1 MWMGRLATLL
11 CVSFAAAAPAM
22 AQEAAPFVTQLR
34 LASRNAVVDAFAW
47 RGAEGVSVART
58 DLQRLSIRVPANV
71 AGERVSLSAIPGLTY
86 SENAGAAAIEIRC
99 TSACFATQQLTASP
113 TAEQR
118 PTTAR
123 LLGGYLNYDVDA
135 QWIDGQRFNVA
146 GLGEASVFGR
156 FGLFESSWLGATG
169 GEARGARLET
179 RWTMDMP
186 RQRLRLRVGDSA
198 LGGVGGGFTRFA
210 GVQLGRHFGL
220 EPSMITYPTPL
231 LAGEADGAS
240 TVELYVDGALRAR
253 ENVQAGPFAFEG
265 GPMVS
270 GAGEAEL
277 IVTDI
282 LGRQQTITRR
292 FFVSTA
298 MLRPGLTDWSVAFGA
313 ERRDF
318 GRRSLDY
325 GQSFAAA
332 RYRAG
337 ITNWL
342 TADAAL
348 ESSEETGAAELGATF
363 AHVAIGQIRLS
374 RAQGGAGSSTS
385 VAWFREAD
393 SWSFGVQADQWDR
406 DFRSMGSS
414 EELRITQSLAA
425 SVNVRVGSIGDAS
438 LTAAAIDSAEDPQAR
453 TLSLAYTPDFGPGFM
468 SFRLTHTQRET
479 SDLAFAM
486 NLSLDFNG
494 DVSSSFGY
502 EVDGDGAS
510 YRASSQRAPDEFGR
524 FSWRSRAIAG
534 RQERIEFS
542 GQRRGRYGNMQV
554 QAVRTDVSTGLRMQ
568 HTGSV
573 GWIDRFSFAG
583 RPIQGS
589 FALVDAGAS
598 GVGVLRDRLPIGDT
612 GSDGRVLAVNLRPY
626 DSNTIAIRPDD
637 LPFDRTPTATEI
649 DVAPSQGAGV
659 VVRFDEVTRAVQE
672 THVRYANGAVP
683 ARGAVLQRQRD
694 GARFPVGTDGRVVL
708 LGAAAG
714 DVLALS
720 TDPQCS
726 ANADEDDAANGL
738 TLICAEAS

>member
-1 MWMGRLATLL
+1 MWMSRLATLL

-22 AQEAAPFVTQLR
+22 AQDAAPFVTQLR
-34 LASRNAVVDAFAW
+34 LPSRNAVVDAFAW
-47 RGAEGVSVART
+47 RSVDGVTVARA
-58 DLQRLSIRVPANV
+58 DLQRLSIRVPDNIM
-71 AGERVSLSAIPGLTY
+71 GEQVSLAAIPGLTY
-86 SENAGAAAIEIRC
+86 SENTAAAAIEITC
-99 TSACFATQQLTASP
+99 TSACFVTQQLTAAP
-113 TAEQR
+113 TATR
-118 PTTAR
+118 PQTLTR
-123 LLGGYLNYDVDA
+123 PFGGYLNYDVDA
-135 QWIDGQRFNVA
+135 QWTNSQHINVA

-156 FGLFESSWLGATG
+156 WGLLETSWLGATG

-198 LGGVGGGFTRFA
+198 LGGAGGGFTRFA
-210 GVQLGRHFGL
+210 GIQLGRHFGL

-253 ENVQAGPFAFEG
+253 ENVQAGPFAFKG
-265 GPMVS
+265 GPMVT

-277 IVTDI
+277 VVTDI
-282 LGRQQTITRR
+282 LGRQQTITRP

-298 MLRPGLTDWSVAFGA
+298 MLRPRLTDWSVALGA

-374 RAQGGAGSSTS
+374 RAEGGAGGSTS

-393 SWSFGVQADQWDR
+393 GWSFGVQADQWDR
-406 DFRSMGSS
+406 DFRSIGSS

-425 SVNVRVGSIGDAS
+425 SLNLRVGSVGDAS
-438 LTAAAIDSAEDPQAR
+438 LTAAAIDSDDDPQAR
-453 TLSLAYTPDFGPGFM
+453 TLTFAYTPEFGPGFL
-468 SFRLTHTQRET
+468 SFRLTHTERET

-524 FSWRSRAIAG
+524 FGWRSRAIAG
-534 RQERIEFS
+534 RQERVEFS
-542 GQRRGRYGNMQV
+542 GQRRGRYGNT
-554 QAVRTDVSTGLRMQ
+554 QAQAARTSVSTGVRVQ

-573 GWIDRFSFAG
+573 GFIEGLTFAG
-583 RPIQGS
+583 RPIQGA

-612 GSDGRVLAVNLRPY
+612 GGDGRVLAVNLRPY

-637 LPFDRTPTATEI
+637 LPFNRAPAATEI
-649 DVAPSQGAGV
+649 HVSPTQGAGV
-659 VVRFDEVTRAVQE
+659 IVRFDEVTRAVRE
-672 THVRYANGAVP
+672 TYVRYADGAVP

-694 GARFPVGTDGRVVL
+694 GARFPIGTDGRVVL
-708 LGAAAG
+708 LGATAG

-726 ANADEDDAANGL
+726 ADGDEDSAANGL
-738 TLICAEAS
+738 ILVCAGVS